1 VDEEPRQAMAE
12 GVNKPKKA
20 SAAFTGLFRL
30 LHAGFWVVY
39 VSCIVTLSRLN
50 YVDYQ
55 TFP

>member
-1 VDEEPRQAMAE
+1 MAE

-30 LHAGFWVVY
+30 LHTGFWVVY